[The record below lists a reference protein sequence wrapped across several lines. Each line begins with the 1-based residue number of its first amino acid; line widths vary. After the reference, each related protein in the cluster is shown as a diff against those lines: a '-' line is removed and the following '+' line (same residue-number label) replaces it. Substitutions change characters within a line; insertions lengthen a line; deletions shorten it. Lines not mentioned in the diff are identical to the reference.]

1 MIYDRALDITPLGAL
16 PGFCLLGRVA
26 VERARPGY
34 RRNVAHRGRSNGI
47 VQITLSGC
55 GWCRSGDGR
64 LRPIPVGS
72 AMVFHTR
79 RHQDLLYGLPEGG
92 AWEFLYTDLDGSP
105 ASDSLGD
112 IVAACGHVVA
122 LDPSHAAVQAC
133 ARLLPREP
141 LAHRT
146 MPAAE
151 TARLGTGILLALAE
165 ATSAPGDRLVLAAMA
180 WLRDRLDQSVAVAE
194 CAAALGISREHL
206 TRRFT
211 GQVGESPA
219 RWQLRQ
225 RIARARTL
233 LAAPGAS
240 VAVVSAA
247 CGFTSPAHFAA
258 VFRAETGARPRE
270 SLRT

>member
-1 MIYDRALDITPLGAL
+1 MIDDRALDITPLGAL

-34 RRNVAHRGRSNGI
+34 RRNVARRGRSNGI

-55 GWCRSGDGR
+55 GWCRSGDGPVR
-64 LRPIPVGS
+64 TIPVGH

-79 RHQDLLYGLPEGG
+79 RHQDLVYGLPAGG
-92 AWEFLYTDLDGSP
+92 SWEFLYTDLDGAS
-105 ASDSLGD
+105 ASDGLSD
-112 IVAACGHVVA
+112 IVTTCGHVVT
-122 LDPSHAAVQAC
+122 LDPTHAAVQAC
-133 ARLLPREP
+133 ARLLPRAA

-151 TARLGTGILLALAE
+151 AARLGTGILLALAE
-165 ATSAPGDRLVLAAMA
+165 ATNLPGDRLVLAAMA
-180 WLRDRLDQSVAVAE
+180 WLRDRLDQAVAVAD
-194 CAAALGISREHL
+194 CAAALGVSREHL

-211 GQVGESPA
+211 AQVGDSPA

-240 VAVVSAA
+240 VAAVSTA

-258 VFRAETGARPRE
+258 VFRAETGSRPRDVM
-270 SLRT
+270 